1 MISIETILNKE
12 LSIFQKLDKLVVI
25 SGKLKYFLEGE
36 LDRERMNVD
45 QFTESVIDLHE
56 FIIENNN
63 QYFEDLNCTRFEKLI
78 GINTQN
84 FEFAASKRDAE
95 LNILS
100 EIVDNE
106 IIEIF
111 FITYKNVGYYLVYV
125 S

>member
-125 S
+125 N